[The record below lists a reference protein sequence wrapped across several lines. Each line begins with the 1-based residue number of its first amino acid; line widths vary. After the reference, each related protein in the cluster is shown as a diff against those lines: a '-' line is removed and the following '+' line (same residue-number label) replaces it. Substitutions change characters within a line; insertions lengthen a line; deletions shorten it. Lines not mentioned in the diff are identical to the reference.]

1 MLSQLGSPWLHLET
15 CGSTSDE
22 ARKLAKA
29 GKPHG
34 TVVTADAQQHGRGRQ
49 GRVWYSPPGDNL
61 YLSLILR
68 PPLEPKNVP
77 LLTLC
82 AGLAVLEA
90 AQSVLAE
97 HGILPSPLLL
107 KWPNDVLAQTP
118 AGLRKVAGILTEMT
132 LVAGRCDFVI
142 VGVGVN
148 VCGRSFPPSV
158 PATSLL
164 QLVPDEK
171 PPGSVHD
178 FALRLLGCFEPL
190 YLRFLRDGAPW
201 VTAAFSAAA
210 TLTAPGK
217 AVSVSTATGTICGE
231 SLGIDSDGALII
243 RKDDGF
249 VERVLAGDLVYD
261 ASDPRRTK
269 GG

>member
-1 MLSQLGSPWLHLET
+1 MV
-15 CGSTSDE
+15 
-22 ARKLAKA
+22 AVF
-29 GKPHG
+29 
-34 TVVTADAQQHGRGRQ
+34 TV
-49 GRVWYSPPGDNL
+49 
-61 YLSLILR
+61 
-68 PPLEPKNVP
+68 
-77 LLTLC
+77 C
-82 AGLAVLEA
+82 AGDK
-90 AQSVLAE
+90 S
-97 HGILPSPLLL
+97 
-107 KWPNDVLAQTP
+107 
-118 AGLRKVAGILTEMT
+118 
-132 LVAGRCDFVI
+132 
-142 VGVGVN
+142 
-148 VCGRSFPPSV
+148 
-158 PATSLL
+158 L

-178 FALRLLGCFEPL
+178 FALRLLAVFEPL
-190 YLRFLRDGAPW
+190 YLRFCATVRPW

-269 GG
+269 AARAEPEASCWTGRQQRSSIRAKTTRCCESGVGSGDREWAVFALLGTNRQTCVGTYVDAVNQRTTA